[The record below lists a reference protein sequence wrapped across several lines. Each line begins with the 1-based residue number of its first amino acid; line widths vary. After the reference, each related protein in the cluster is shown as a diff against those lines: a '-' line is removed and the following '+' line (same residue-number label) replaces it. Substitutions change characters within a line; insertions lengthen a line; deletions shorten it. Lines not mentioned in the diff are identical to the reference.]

1 MINLPELKELQFCEN
16 THTYTVNGFVVPSV
30 SEIMK
35 PLSAAHYG
43 GIDTDTLNKAAN
55 RGTIVHAAVEN
66 YLLFGIEDISKE
78 LRGYFDGFK
87 KWIDKVKPVPIKTE
101 CRIYH
106 KTLNYAGTAD
116 LPCYIDDVPT
126 LVDFKTTATVAKVLT
141 RVQLEAYKKA
151 FESHDI
157 KFERK
162 TVQMT
167 KYPEA
172 KEMRGV
178 MKLTK
183 KVPDKKYGFKLTY
196 ESGLKDRNER
206 QTLEEWLLKEER
218 WQTERQKTKAQ
229 K

>member
-1 MINLPELKELQFCEN
+1 MCVYVCMCVQ
-16 THTYTVNGFVVPSV
+16 
-30 SEIMK
+30 
-35 PLSAAHYG
+35 
-43 GIDTDTLNKAAN
+43 AAN

-87 KWIDKVKPVPIKTE
+87 KWIDEVKPVPIKTE

-151 FESHDI
+151 FESHDV

-162 TVQMT
+162 LIIQSRKDGTYHAEQHPITDAESWKVFT
-167 KYPEA
+167 ELLDVY
-172 KEMRGV
+172 RFI
-178 MKLTK
+178 K
-183 KVPDKKYGFKLTY
+183 K
-196 ESGLKDRNER
+196 N
-206 QTLEEWLLKEER
+206 Q
-218 WQTERQKTKAQ
+218 
-229 K
+229 

>member
-1 MINLPELKELQFCEN
+1 MIAIPELNELNFCESN
-16 THTYTVNGFVVPSV
+16 HTYTVNGFNVPSV

-43 GIDTDTLNKAAN
+43 SIDADTLSKAAS
-55 RGTIVHAAVEN
+55 RGTKVHEAVEN

-78 LRGYFDGFK
+78 LRGFFDGFK
-87 KWIDKVKPVPIKTE
+87 KWIDNVKPTPIKPE

-126 LVDFKTTATVAKVLT
+126 LVDFKTTATIAKTLT

-151 FESHDI
+151 FESHGI

-162 TVQMT
+162 LIVQS
-167 KYPEA
+167 
-172 KEMRGV
+172 
-178 MKLTK
+178 K
-183 KVPDKKYGFKLTY
+183 KDGTYHVEEHPITDAESWKVFVELLDVYRFIKKH
-196 ESGLKDRNER
+196 
-206 QTLEEWLLKEER
+206 Q
-218 WQTERQKTKAQ
+218 
-229 K
+229 

>member
-1 MINLPELKELQFCEN
+1 MINLPELKELQFCES

-35 PLSAAHYG
+35 PLSAAHYKS
-43 GIDTDTLNKAAN
+43 IDSDTLSKAAS
-55 RGTIVHAAVEN
+55 RGTKVHAAVEN
-66 YLLFGIEDISKE
+66 YLLFGIEDISQE

-87 KWIDKVKPVPIKTE
+87 KWIDEVKPVPIKTE

-126 LVDFKTTATVAKVLT
+126 LVDFKTTATVAKILT

-162 TVQMT
+162 LIIQSRKDGTYHAEQHPIT
-167 KYPEA
+167 DAESW
-172 KEMRGV
+172 
-178 MKLTK
+178 
-183 KVPDKKYGFKLTY
+183 KVFTELLDVYRFIKKY
-196 ESGLKDRNER
+196 
-206 QTLEEWLLKEER
+206 Q
-218 WQTERQKTKAQ
+218 
-229 K
+229 

>member
-1 MINLPELKELQFCEN
+1 MINLPELKELQFCEK

-87 KWIDKVKPVPIKTE
+87 KWIDEVKPVPIKTE

-106 KTLNYAGTAD
+106 KTL
-116 LPCYIDDVPT
+116 I
-126 LVDFKTTATVAKVLT
+126 
-141 RVQLEAYKKA
+141 
-151 FESHDI
+151 
-157 KFERK
+157 
-162 TVQMT
+162 
-167 KYPEA
+167 
-172 KEMRGV
+172 
-178 MKLTK
+178 
-183 KVPDKKYGFKLTY
+183 
-196 ESGLKDRNER
+196 
-206 QTLEEWLLKEER
+206 
-218 WQTERQKTKAQ
+218 
-229 K
+229 

>member
-1 MINLPELKELQFCEN
+1 MINLPELKELQFCEK

-87 KWIDKVKPVPIKTE
+87 KWIDEVKPVPIKTE

-116 LPCYIDDVPT
+116 LPCYIDNVPT
-126 LVDFKTTATVAKVLT
+126 LVDFKTTATVAKILT

-151 FESHDI
+151 FESHEI

-162 TVQMT
+162 LIIQSRKDGTYHAEQHPIADAESWKVFT
-167 KYPEA
+167 ELLDVY
-172 KEMRGV
+172 RFI
-178 MKLTK
+178 K
-183 KVPDKKYGFKLTY
+183 K
-196 ESGLKDRNER
+196 N
-206 QTLEEWLLKEER
+206 Q
-218 WQTERQKTKAQ
+218 
-229 K
+229 